1 MQTYLNTF
9 LALVLLLNL
18 LALGTS
24 RLPTVIRL
32 VTLQGG
38 LIGLLPL
45 LIHSPWR
52 PESVVLAIA
61 TLLTKGILIPS
72 ILIKA
77 LREVQIRREIEP
89 LIGILPSMLLGAL
102 GTGLALLFAS
112 LLPLIPGQAN
122 SLLVPASL
130 ATVLTGCIFLTSRMK
145 AVSQVVGYLILE
157 NGIFIFGLL
166 MLEAMP
172 FMVEMGLLLDLVV
185 CIFVSGIILNHIKD
199 TFDSLDTRLLT
210 ALKEDTS
217 WPQK

>member
-1 MQTYLNTF
+1 MQLYLNTF
-9 LALVLLLNL
+9 LAAVLLLNL
-18 LALGTS
+18 LALGTG

-52 PESVVLAIA
+52 AESVVLAVA
-61 TLLTKGILIPS
+61 TLITKSILIPS
-72 ILIKA
+72 ILMRA
-77 LREVQIRREIEP
+77 MREVQIRKEIEP

-102 GTGLALLFAS
+102 GTWLALLFAS
-112 LLPLIPGQAN
+112 RLPLAPGQEN
-122 SLLVPASL
+122 SLLVPASF

-199 TFDSLDTRLLT
+199 TFDSLDTRMLT

>member
-1 MQTYLNTF
+1 M
-9 LALVLLLNL
+9 
-18 LALGTS
+18 
-24 RLPTVIRL
+24 
-32 VTLQGG
+32 
-38 LIGLLPL
+38 LPL
-45 LIHSPWR
+45 VH
-52 PESVVLAIA
+52 
-61 TLLTKGILIPS
+61 
-72 ILIKA
+72 
-77 LREVQIRREIEP
+77 
-89 LIGILPSMLLGAL
+89 
-102 GTGLALLFAS
+102 
-112 LLPLIPGQAN
+112 GQEN

-172 FMVEMGLLLDLVV
+172 FMVEMGLLLDLFV

-199 TFDSLDTRLLT
+199 TFDSLDTRVLT